1 MSTES
6 ASLHGGLGHTL
17 AAFACTA
24 MENVGGGTLLDVLEP
39 SPGCAVVLIS
49 TAVGWAGAPAAA
61 FLQQQQ

>member
-1 MSTES
+1 
-6 ASLHGGLGHTL
+6 
-17 AAFACTA
+17 
-24 MENVGGGTLLDVLEP
+24 MEYVGGGTLLDVLET